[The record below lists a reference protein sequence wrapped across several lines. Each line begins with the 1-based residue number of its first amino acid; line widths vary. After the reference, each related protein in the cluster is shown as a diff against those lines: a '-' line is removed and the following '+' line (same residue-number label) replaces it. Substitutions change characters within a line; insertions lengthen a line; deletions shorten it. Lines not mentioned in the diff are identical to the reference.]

1 MDALLQSQIFFFI
14 ASIATIVLAI
24 LAGIA
29 LWHISRVA
37 KNAHRVSDSIQNELT
52 TIVSHVAGARE
63 HIEDIMLSIKNAI
76 IQKTSPHQ
84 DMNTRKKTSKTNKK

>member
-14 ASIATIVLAI
+14 ASIATIILTI

-37 KNAHRVSDSIQNELT
+37 KNAHQASDAIQNELT

-63 HIEDIMLSIKNAI
+63 HIEDIALSIKDAI
-76 IQKTSPHQ
+76 IQKTAPHQ
-84 DMNTRKKTSKTNKK
+84 DTHKRSTKTNKK